1 MIRVN
6 RMSAL
11 DVSRYCPAA
20 GRLSEQ
26 YGAGVAAAVG
36 RAFHARIAKDP
47 TWEDMVARL
56 PDAQRSEVLA
66 LYAPPDV
73 LSIPVGYGTVNV
85 PMADAEHELEVT
97 IDVGDLVPVQCVGHL
112 DLAWHVD
119 DLAVVVDLK
128 RTRWA
133 CPEGPASLQLQAYG
147 LAYALRH
154 ECSLYVPAIWDCTEG
169 ELLPGKVTKVEEGP
183 FGAIESAALNTE
195 GEAVTGDHCRHC
207 YARMHCPEYI
217 LPGALATTTLG
228 PAATG
233 AIQSNE
239 DALRCLRVK
248 ESMDD
253 LSKVVEKN
261 LKVWC
266 ERNGGIVDEKAGKV
280 WRPTTTNGR
289 LGFSK
294 EAAIADGVDVDKY
307 MVRGKAFDTYRW
319 TKLKA

>member
-1 MIRVN
+1 MKTN
-6 RMSAL
+6 RMSIL

-47 TWEDMVARL
+47 SWEDMVARL
-56 PDAQRSEVLA
+56 PDEQRSEVLA

-73 LSIPVGYGTVNV
+73 LSIPVQGGSVNV
-85 PMADAEHELEVT
+85 AMSEAEHELEVT
-97 IDVGDLVPVQCVGHL
+97 LDVGDLVPAECVGHL
-112 DLAWHVD
+112 DLAWHID

-147 LAYALRH
+147 LAYAVKR
-154 ECSLYVPAIWDCTEG
+154 ECSFYVPAIWDCTEG
-169 ELLPGKVTKVEEGP
+169 ELIPGKVTRVDDGP
-183 FGAIESAALNTE
+183 FEAIISAALNTT

-207 YARMHCPEYI
+207 YARMHCPEYL

-233 AIQSNE
+233 AIENNE
-239 DALRCLRVK
+239 DALKCLRVK
-248 ESMDD
+248 ESMDT
-253 LSKVVEKN
+253 LSKAVEKN
-261 LKVWC
+261 LKAWA
-266 ERNGGIVDEKAGKV
+266 ERNGGIVDPEKGKV
-280 WRPTTTNGR
+280 WGPTQCAGR
-289 LGFSK
+289 KGFSK

-307 MVRGKAFDTYRW
+307 VVQGKPYDTYRW
-319 TKLKA
+319 TNLKI